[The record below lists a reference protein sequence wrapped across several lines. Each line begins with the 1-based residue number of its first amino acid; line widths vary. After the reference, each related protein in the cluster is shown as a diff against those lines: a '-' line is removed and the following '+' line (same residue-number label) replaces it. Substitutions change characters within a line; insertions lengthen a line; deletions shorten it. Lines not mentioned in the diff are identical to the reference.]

1 MRFQHGERGTAV
13 SFSTKSPY
21 RLMTII
27 SDVHL
32 IVVTTQWSSIN
43 IEFIAIRL
51 ELKLSSSVENDSAGL
66 RKWRKIV
73 LGLKTF
79 WKAIKLLI
87 NRLEFISGI
96 LFLSNLLRSSGLF
109 FCFHFFTLS
118 PRFPQ
123 RMTFLHH
130 VSLCFSPHF
139 KSTVRKFCYAKIFLP
154 FLCHQLT

>member
-1 MRFQHGERGTAV
+1 MIFMRFHGERGTAV

-96 LFLSNLLRSSGLF
+96 LFFIKFVTFFGIVFLF
-109 FCFHFFTLS
+109 SFFHFIPSIPAANDLFTS
-118 PRFPQ
+118 
-123 RMTFLHH
+123 
-130 VSLCFSPHF
+130 CFSMF
-139 KSTVRKFCYAKIFLP
+139 FSAF
-154 FLCHQLT
+154 